1 MRLGV
6 FGGTFDPPH
15 LGHLILASEACY
27 SLQLDQ
33 VLWVV
38 TSHPPHKK
46 DQFITPIRYRVD
58 MVSRTL
64 SAEPFFALSLVEVER
79 PGPHYVVDTMRIM
92 RERYPQ
98 VELIYLMGGDSLR
111 DLPNWYRPREF
122 LSNCDKLGVM
132 RRPQDEINMDQLE
145 AELIGISEKVQ
156 FIPTP
161 LIEISSQEI
170 RARIR
175 EKRPFRYFLPEA
187 VYHYILENKLYR
199 GKQ

>member
-27 SLQLDQ
+27 ALQLDQ

-38 TSHPPHKK
+38 TSQPPHKR
-46 DQFITPIRYRVD
+46 DQIITPIRYRVD

-64 SAEPFFALSLVEVER
+64 SGEPFFTLSLVEVER

-132 RRPQDEINMDQLE
+132 RRPQDEINMAQLE
-145 AELIGISEKVQ
+145 EKLIGISEKVQ

-199 GKQ
+199 D

>member
-46 DQFITPIRYRVD
+46 DQIITPIRYRVD

-98 VELIYLMGGDSLR
+98 VELIYLMGGDSLH

-161 LIEISSQEI
+161 LIEISSQDI

-187 VYHYILENKLYR
+187 VYQYILENKLYR